1 MIFDINDSNIFF
13 DPPPIIKTMKTQIN
27 QWNLIKLKRF
37 CTAKET
43 MKKTT
48 RQPTELR
55 KLLQMTQLAMV

>member
-27 QWNLIKLKRF
+27 QCNLIKLKRF